1 MTAPVRLA
9 PHRNFPDQRAQE
21 ESPRRKRAAEGDE
34 QNMKRQT
41 DVPRHDTPADTRT
54 IGDLHPSTDH
64 AAPQTPGTEYDGSVT
79 VQLSNLHK
87 RPERA
92 TPVEAAAA
100 LIQLSLHES
109 NGPVEDLSGALGRLA
124 QLVQTKPDTQTRAAE
139 IHHQLARDVAVCIES
154 LQFHDRLAQ
163 QLTQVRNIL
172 ATLAYSAP
180 ADMPPEHHTES
191 DPHKWMVMVENL
203 RARFTSESHLILFNL
218 LLPEG
223 ATRPAVPALHANEG
237 SVELF

>member
-1 MTAPVRLA
+1 
-9 PHRNFPDQRAQE
+9 
-21 ESPRRKRAAEGDE
+21 
-34 QNMKRQT
+34 MKRQS
-41 DVPRHDTPADTRT
+41 DVPRHDTPADSRT
-54 IGDLHPSTDH
+54 IGDLPPSTDH
-64 AAPQTPGTEYDGSVT
+64 AAAQIPESEYDGSVT
-79 VQLSNLHK
+79 VQLSNLHR

-124 QLVQTKPDTQTRAAE
+124 QLVQTKPDTQTNAAE
-139 IHHQLARDVAVCIES
+139 FQNQLARDVAVCIES

-180 ADMPPEHHTES
+180 TSTVAARPLEG

-223 ATRPAVPALHANEG
+223 STRPALPALHANEG

>member
-1 MTAPVRLA
+1 
-9 PHRNFPDQRAQE
+9 
-21 ESPRRKRAAEGDE
+21 
-34 QNMKRQT
+34 MKRQT
-41 DVPRHDTPADTRT
+41 DVPRHDTQADTRK
-54 IGDLHPSTDH
+54 IGDLPPSTQH
-64 AAPQTPGTEYDGSVT
+64 AAPQTSEPEYDGSVT
-79 VQLSNLHK
+79 VQLSNLHT
-87 RPERA
+87 RAERA

-109 NGPVEDLSGALGRLA
+109 NGPVEDMSGALGRLA
-124 QLVQTKPDTQTRAAE
+124 QLVQTKPDAQTSATE
-139 IHHQLARDVAVCIES
+139 IQNQLARDVAVCIES

-180 ADMPPEHHTES
+180 SATVGRSLEG

-223 ATRPAVPALHANEG
+223 SSRPAVPALHANEG

>member
-1 MTAPVRLA
+1 M
-9 PHRNFPDQRAQE
+9 
-21 ESPRRKRAAEGDE
+21 
-34 QNMKRQT
+34 
-41 DVPRHDTPADTRT
+41 
-54 IGDLHPSTDH
+54 
-64 AAPQTPGTEYDGSVT
+64 
-79 VQLSNLHK
+79 

-100 LIQLSLHES
+100 LIQLSLNES

-124 QLVQTKPDTQTRAAE
+124 QLVHTKPDPHTSVAE
-139 IHHQLARDVAVCIES
+139 LHDQLARDVAVCIES

-172 ATLAYSAP
+172 ATLAYCAP
-180 ADMPPEHHTES
+180 TDTPGRHLES
-191 DPHKWMVMVENL
+191 DPHKWLVMVEKL
-203 RARFTSESHLILFNL
+203 RARFTSESHLTLFNL

-223 ATRPAVPALHANEG
+223 ASRPAVPALHANEG

>member
-1 MTAPVRLA
+1 
-9 PHRNFPDQRAQE
+9 
-21 ESPRRKRAAEGDE
+21 
-34 QNMKRQT
+34 MKRQI
-41 DVPRHDTPADTRT
+41 DDPRHDTPPDTRK
-54 IGDLHPSTDH
+54 IGDLPPSTQL
-64 AAPQTPGTEYDGSVT
+64 AAPQAQEPEYDGSVT
-79 VQLSNLHK
+79 VQLSNLHT
-87 RPERA
+87 RAERA

-109 NGPVEDLSGALGRLA
+109 NGPVEDMSDALGRLA
-124 QLVQTKPDTQTRAAE
+124 QLVQAKPDTRTTATELQN
-139 IHHQLARDVAVCIES
+139 QLARDVAVCIES

-180 ADMPPEHHTES
+180 SPTAGRPLEG

-223 ATRPAVPALHANEG
+223 SSRPAVPALHANEG

>member
-1 MTAPVRLA
+1 
-9 PHRNFPDQRAQE
+9 
-21 ESPRRKRAAEGDE
+21 
-34 QNMKRQT
+34 MKRHT

-54 IGDLHPSTDH
+54 IGDLPPSTQH
-64 AAPQTPGTEYDGSVT
+64 AAPQTSTFSATEGEYDGSVT

-124 QLVQTKPDTQTRAAE
+124 QLVQTKPDTQTSAAE
-139 IHHQLARDVAVCIES
+139 FQNKLARDVAVCIES

-180 ADMPPEHHTES
+180 TSSVSRPLEG

-223 ATRPAVPALHANEG
+223 GSRPAVPALHANEG